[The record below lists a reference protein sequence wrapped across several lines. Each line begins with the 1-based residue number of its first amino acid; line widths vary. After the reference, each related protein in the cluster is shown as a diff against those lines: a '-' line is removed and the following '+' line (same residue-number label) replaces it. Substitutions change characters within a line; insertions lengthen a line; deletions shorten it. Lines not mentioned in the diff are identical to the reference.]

1 MQSMKENTKIFNKEF
16 RGGFYFLNIFYI
28 IEILSTKHYF
38 IQGGKVVFKSFS
50 TQTFWLL
57 TIIWPTDGLHSCI

>member
-50 TQTFWLL
+50 TQTF
-57 TIIWPTDGLHSCI
+57 